1 MTRVANFAQHERN
14 LAHILDAQHR
24 LSEGQLRI
32 SSGKKAEHYS
42 GVARDAR
49 RIVNVETSHIR
60 TTQFIS
66 NNNLVGQRLQTMET
80 NVAQVF
86 ELVTQYKTLIINALN
101 ADNASDLAMPI
112 QTQALLDEV
121 SALLNVEQD
130 GRFLF
135 AGTRTDTRPVDQTGL
150 PVTYVIPTTNGDS
163 LGYYTGDTNSLTV
176 QADENFTVSY
186 GAHAGEVGFEQ
197 AIRAM
202 HMVII
207 GPPGDRATLDEALR
221 VIDQAIDGVSD
232 IRTQIGASRAAL
244 ENVNLRLNEFML
256 FSEQTLSELENTD
269 ITSVITRMNS
279 DQVAVEASFAVISRL
294 ADLTLTRFLR

>member
-1 MTRVANFAQHERN
+1 MTRVANFAQHQRN
-14 LAHILDAQHR
+14 LAHILDAQRR
-24 LSEGQLRI
+24 LNEGQLQI
-32 SSGKKAEHYS
+32 SSGKKSQQYS
-42 GVARDAR
+42 GVARDVR
-49 RIVNVETSHIR
+49 RIVNVEAGHVR
-60 TTQFIS
+60 TTQFMS
-66 NNNLVGQRLQTMET
+66 NNKLIEQRLQTMET

-86 ELVTQYKTLIINALN
+86 ELVTQYKTLVINALN
-101 ADNASDLAMPI
+101 ANNSSDLAMPI

-135 AGTRTDTRPVDQTGL
+135 SGTRTDTRPVDQTGL
-150 PVTYVIPTTNGDS
+150 PAGYVIPTSDGDAS
-163 LGYYTGDTNSLTV
+163 GYYVGDTTKLTV
-176 QADENFTVSY
+176 QADENFAVTY
-186 GAHAGEVGFEQ
+186 GVTADDLGFEQ
-197 AIRAM
+197 TIRAM

-207 GPPGDRATLDEALR
+207 GPPNDRATLDEALR

-244 ENVNLRLNEFML
+244 ENVNSRLDDFLL
-256 FSEQTLSELENTD
+256 FTEQTISDLENTD
-269 ITSVITRMNS
+269 ITKVIINMNS

>member
-14 LAHILDAQHR
+14 LANILNAQSR

-66 NNNLVGQRLQTMET
+66 NNNLVEQRLQTMET

-135 AGTRTDTRPVDQTGL
+135 SGTRTDTRPVDQTGL
-150 PVTYVIPTTNGDS
+150 PGGYVVPTVDGDS
-163 LGYYTGDTNSLTV
+163 LGYYAGDTNSLTV

-186 GAHAGEVGFEQ
+186 GAHAGELGFEQ

-207 GPPGDRATLDEALR
+207 GPPNDRATLDDALR
-221 VIDQAIDGVSD
+221 VIDQAIDGVSN

-244 ENVNLRLNEFML
+244 ENVNSRLNEFLL

-269 ITSVITRMNS
+269 ITEVITRMNS

>member
-1 MTRVANFAQHERN
+1 MTRIANFAQHERN
-14 LAHILDAQHR
+14 LAHILDAQRR
-24 LSEGQLRI
+24 LSDGQLRI
-32 SSGKKAEHYS
+32 SSGKKSEHYS

-49 RIVNVETSHIR
+49 RIVNTETAHIR

-66 NNNLVGQRLQTMET
+66 NNNLIEQRLQAMET

-86 ELVTQYKTLIINALN
+86 ELVTQYKSLLINALN
-101 ADNASDLAMPI
+101 ADNSSDLAMPI
-112 QTQALLDEV
+112 QTQSLLDEV

-135 AGTRTDTRPVDQTGL
+135 AGTRTDTRPVDQAGL
-150 PVTYVIPTTNGDS
+150 PGAYVVPTSNGDS
-163 LGYYTGDTNSLTV
+163 IGYYSGDTTSLTV

-186 GAHAGEVGFEQ
+186 GAHAGEQGFEQ

-207 GPPGDRATLDEALR
+207 GPPNDRATLDDALR
-221 VIDQAIDGVSD
+221 VINQAIDGVSD
-232 IRTQIGASRAAL
+232 TRTQIGASRSAL
-244 ENVNLRLNEFML
+244 ENVNVRLDEFLL
-256 FSEQTLSELENTD
+256 FSEKTISDLENTD
-269 ITSVITRMNS
+269 ITSVITQMNT